1 MIMEDKKK
9 LFTHLH
15 LHTPYSL
22 LDGFSKIDKVIE
34 RAKEYG
40 MDSVAITDHG
50 VMFGV
55 VEFYKKAKKNG
66 IKPIIG
72 CEVYTAARTMH
83 DKETLDKRS
92 GHLVLLAENNEGYQ
106 NLIKMVS
113 RAFTEGFYYKPRVDW
128 DLLKDHSKGLIA
140 LSACLAGDV
149 QKQLMSGH
157 YKEAKE
163 TACRLNDLFGQGNF
177 FLEMQDHGIREQ
189 KRVNIFL
196 KKLSEDTGIP
206 LVVTNDVHYVD
217 KDDAKTHDVLLCIQ
231 TGKTLADEHKMEFQT
246 EEFYFK
252 STEEMYELF
261 PEEESA
267 LRNTWE
273 IAQRCEVEFDFNSV
287 HLPEYEA
294 PEGYSKSDYLREL
307 CEKGVLR
314 KYGTMTEEIRE
325 RLDFELKVIEN
336 MGYVEYFLIV
346 WDFID
351 FSKKHDIQVGPGRG
365 SAAGSIVAY
374 ALDITDID
382 PLKYALLFERFLN
395 PERITLPDIDIDFC
409 YEKRDQVIDYVKRK
423 YGEDHVSQIITFGT
437 LGARSSIRDVGRVMG
452 IGYSEVDKIAKEI
465 PFALNMT
472 IDKALDLNPEL
483 HKMYTE
489 NNSAKE
495 LIDIARSIEGLPRHA
510 STHAAGVVIS
520 KRPVDYYVPLYMQQ
534 DESVT
539 TQFPMGTLEELG
551 LLKMDFLGL
560 RTLTVIQKTLEH
572 IQKNHNKMIDF
583 SAMEYDDPS
592 VYELLS
598 SGDTLGV
605 FQLESSGM
613 RHFMKELRP
622 DTFEDIIAGISLYR
636 PGPME
641 SIPQYI
647 QNKNSSDSIKY
658 IHEKMIPILNVT
670 RGILVYQEQV
680 MQVVRDLAGY
690 SYGRSDLV
698 RRAMSKKKMDV
709 MEEERRNFVYGKDN
723 EDGSIDILGCVRN
736 GVDEKTANKIY
747 DEMIDFA
754 KYAFNKSHAAAYAV
768 LAYETAYLKT
778 HYKVEFMAALMTS
791 VMGNTDKV
799 VEYIRECERM
809 NISVLSPDINKSYVD
824 FAVENG
830 NIRYSL
836 SAVKNVGVQVVNAI
850 VEEREKNGFYEDF
863 YDMVD
868 RLNSKDLNKR
878 VVESMIKSGA
888 LDSITENRASIMA
901 SYEKIIASSLNSK
914 KNNIEG
920 QLSLFDHSEIEGIGK
935 FDVPTGIISLSEFGE
950 KELLTMEKEVLGL
963 YLSGHPLNQYD
974 EILNKVSNTNTLT
987 LREYQENY
995 LENQDKDNMRVV
1007 LGGIITRKSIK
1018 TTRKKDMM
1026 AFLTLEDMYG
1036 SAEVIL
1042 FPKVF
1047 SDHTQFLGDDTAL
1060 LVEGRLSLKEDEE
1073 PKIIAEKLKL
1083 LQEEVLEV
1091 SLYLRM
1097 DIHDRDLRRE
1107 IRLLLDEYPGSS
1119 TIYYYD
1125 SKNKKLYLPSKEKK
1139 VDICEE
1145 LLEDLYDILGKD
1157 NVKIK

>member
-1 MIMEDKKK
+1 MSDTEK

-22 LDGFSKIDKVIE
+22 LDGFSKIDKVME

-55 VEFYKKAKKNG
+55 IEFYKKAKKNG

-128 DLLKDHSKGLIA
+128 ELLKDHSKGLIA
-140 LSACLAGDV
+140 LSACLVGDV
-149 QKQLMSGH
+149 QQQLMSGR

-163 TACRLNDLFGQGNF
+163 IACRLNDIFGQGNF

-189 KRVNIFL
+189 KRVNVFL
-196 KKLSEDTGIP
+196 RKLSEDTGIP
-206 LVVTNDVHYVD
+206 LVITNDVHYVD
-217 KDDAKTHDVLLCIQ
+217 KEDAKTHDVLLCIQ

-252 STEEMYELF
+252 SSEEMYELF
-261 PEEESA
+261 PEDESA

-273 IAQRCEVEFDFNSV
+273 IAKRCEVEFDFNSV
-287 HLPEYEA
+287 HLPEYEV
-294 PEGYSKSDYLREL
+294 PKGYTKSNYLRKL
-307 CEKGVLR
+307 CEQGVFQ
-314 KYGTMTEEIRE
+314 KYGAMREEIRE
-325 RLDFELKVIEN
+325 RLDFELKVIED

-351 FSKKHDIQVGPGRG
+351 FSKKHNIQVGPGRG

-374 ALDITDID
+374 ALGITDID

-409 YEKRDQVIDYVKRK
+409 YEKRDQVIEYVKRK

-452 IGYSEVDKIAKEI
+452 ISYSEVDKIAKEI

-472 IDKALDLNPEL
+472 IDRALDLNPEL
-483 HKMYTE
+483 HKMYAE

-572 IQKNHNKMIDF
+572 IQKNHNKTIDF
-583 SAMEYDDPS
+583 SSMEYDDPT

-647 QNKNSSDSIKY
+647 RNKNSSDSIQY

-709 MEEERRNFVYGKDN
+709 MEEERKNFVYGKDN

-778 HYKVEFMAALMTS
+778 HYKVEFMASLMTS

-809 NISVLSPDINKSYVD
+809 DISVLKPDINRSYVD
-824 FAVENG
+824 FAVEGG

-836 SAVKNVGVQVVNAI
+836 SAVKNVGIQVVNAI
-850 VEEREKNGFYEDF
+850 VEEREQNGFYKDF
-863 YDMVD
+863 YDMVS
-868 RLNSKDLNKR
+868 RLNAKDLNKR

-888 LDSITENRASIMA
+888 LDSITDNRASIMA
-901 SYEKIIASSLNSK
+901 SYEKIIAASLNSR
-914 KNNIEG
+914 KNTIEG
-920 QLSLFDHSEIEGIGK
+920 QLSLFDSANIEGIEK
-935 FDVPTGIISLSEFGE
+935 IDIPMGIISLSEFGE
-950 KELLTMEKEVLGL
+950 KELLAMEKEVLGL
-963 YLSGHPLNQYD
+963 YLSGHPLNQYI
-974 EILNKVSNTNTLT
+974 EILDKEADTNTLT

-995 LENQDKDNMRVV
+995 VENQDKDNMHVT

-1036 SAEVIL
+1036 SVEVIL
-1042 FPKVF
+1042 FSKVF
-1047 SDHTQFLGDDTAL
+1047 SDNTQFLVDDAAL
-1060 LVEGRLSLKEDEE
+1060 LIEGRLSLKEDEE

-1083 LQEEVLEV
+1083 LQEEALEEV

-1097 DIHDRDLRRE
+1097 DIYDRDLQRE
-1107 IRLLLDEYPGSS
+1107 ILLLLKEYPGSS
-1119 TIYYYD
+1119 TVYYYD
-1125 SKNKKLYLPSKEKK
+1125 QKTKKLYLPSKERK
-1139 VDICEE
+1139 VDLCEE
-1145 LLEDLYDILGKD
+1145 LLEDLYDILGKN